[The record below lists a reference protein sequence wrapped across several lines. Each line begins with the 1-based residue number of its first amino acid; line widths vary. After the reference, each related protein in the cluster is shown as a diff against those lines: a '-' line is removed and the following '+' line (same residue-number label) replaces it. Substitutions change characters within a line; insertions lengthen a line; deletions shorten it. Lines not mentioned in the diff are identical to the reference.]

1 MQITNQQWSLI
12 WLFVKQE
19 LVYQHK
25 RELLGRLWLF
35 IQPMFYIFIFM
46 TIFSQL
52 MGAKLALVTNIALPE
67 HYSYS
72 IYLVSGL
79 LAWQFFAN
87 SVNALS
93 GVYQQKAGLIRKIPI
108 SLTWFPIYIPFVE
121 LVSYL
126 LAMFVFTI
134 YLAFLLQFPTLS
146 HFLLIPLLLLLFV
159 FTYSLGIIFAL
170 LTVFVP
176 DVKRMVSLLLQLFFW
191 ATPIVYVVDILPNWA
206 KSLIDFNPIYWILS
220 SIQAIYLCQP
230 IKIDHVVSFLVLTV
244 LLVLMAA
251 WLMRQL
257 KSDIRDLI

>member
-1 MQITNQQWSLI
+1 MQPTNRQWQLVL
-12 WLFVKQE
+12 LFLKQE

-25 RELLGRLWLF
+25 KELLGRLWLF
-35 IQPMFYIFIFM
+35 VQPMFYIFIFM

-52 MGAKLALVTNIALPE
+52 MGAKLAMVSTIPLPE

-108 SLTWFPIYIPFVE
+108 SLSWFPIYIPFVE
-121 LVSYL
+121 LASYL
-126 LAMFVFTI
+126 LAMLIFTI

-146 HFLLIPLLLLLFV
+146 HLLLIPLLLILFI

-191 ATPIVYVVDILPNWA
+191 ATPIVYVVDILPDWA
-206 KSLIDFNPIYWILS
+206 KNLVEHNPIYWILS
-220 SIQAIYLCQP
+220 SIQAIYLYQP
-230 IKIDHVVSFLVLTV
+230 IKTGHIISFLVLTL

-251 WLMRQL
+251 WLMRRLQ
-257 KSDIRDLI
+257 SDVRDLI

>member
-1 MQITNQQWSLI
+1 MQPINQQWALI
-12 WLFVKQE
+12 WLFIKQE

-35 IQPMFYIFIFM
+35 IQPMFYIFVFM

-52 MGAKLALVTNIALPE
+52 MGAKLALVTNISLPE

-93 GVYQQKAGLIRKIPI
+93 GVYQQKAGLIRKIPV

-121 LVSYL
+121 LVAYV
-126 LAMFVFTI
+126 LAMFVFTV
-134 YLAFLLQFPTLS
+134 YLAFLLQFPTIL
-146 HFLLIPLLLLLFV
+146 HWLLIPLMLLLFV
-159 FTYSLGIIFAL
+159 FTYSLGIILAL
-170 LTVFVP
+170 LTVFIP
-176 DVKRMVSLLLQLFFW
+176 DVKRMVSLMLQLFFW
-191 ATPIVYVVDILPNWA
+191 ATPIVYVVDILPDWA
-206 KSLIDFNPIYWILS
+206 NALVSYNPIYWILS
-220 SIQAIYLCQP
+220 SIQSIYLYQP
-230 IKIDHVVSFLVLTV
+230 INIDHVVSFLGLTI
-244 LLVLMAA
+244 LLVVIAA
-251 WLMRQL
+251 WLMRRL